1 MKFKNRIDWLFL
13 SVIFGTIGLC
23 LALVIGTAL
32 NDKEGFWGVGIM
44 SSVTILL
51 SWLLLS
57 VLLNTHYSA
66 DEDHIW
72 YESGPFKG
80 KVEIQSIREI
90 QVGKSMWTGLRVATA
105 MNGLIIRHGKYD
117 EVYISP
123 DSNSSFI
130 EKIKQVKPDLIIK
143 YD

>member
-1 MKFKNRIDWLFL
+1 MKFKSRIDWLFL
-13 SVIFGTIGLC
+13 SAIFGTIGLC
-23 LALVIGTAL
+23 FALVIGTAL
-32 NDKEGFWGVGIM
+32 NDEEGFWGVGIM
-44 SSVTILL
+44 FSVTILL

-57 VLLNTHYSA
+57 VLLNTNYSA

-80 KVEIQSIREI
+80 KIEIQSIREI
-90 QVGKSMWTGLRVATA
+90 QVGKSIWTGLRVATA

>member
-1 MKFKNRIDWLFL
+1 VKFKSRIDWLFL

-32 NDKEGFWGVGIM
+32 NDEEGFWGVGIM

-57 VLLNTHYSA
+57 VLLNTNYSV
-66 DEDHIW
+66 DEDHIC

-80 KVEIQSIREI
+80 KVEIQTIREI

-105 MNGLIIRHGKYD
+105 MNGLIISHGKYD

>member
-1 MKFKNRIDWLFL
+1 MKFKSRIDWLFL
-13 SVIFGTIGLC
+13 SVILGTIGLC

-32 NDKEGFWGVGIM
+32 NDEEGFLGVGIM

-57 VLLNTHYSA
+57 VLLNTNYSV

>member
-1 MKFKNRIDWLFL
+1 MFL

>member
-1 MKFKNRIDWLFL
+1 MKFKSRIDWLYL
-13 SVIFGTIGLC
+13 SIIFGAIGLC

-32 NDKEGFWGVGIM
+32 NDEEGFWGVGIM
-44 SSVTILL
+44 SSVTVLL

-57 VLLNTHYSA
+57 VLLNTNYSV

-72 YESGPFKG
+72 YEAGPFKG

-90 QVGKSMWTGLRVATA
+90 QLGKSMWTGLRVATA
-105 MNGLIIRHGKYD
+105 MNGLIIRHGRYD

>member
-1 MKFKNRIDWLFL
+1 MFL

-32 NDKEGFWGVGIM
+32 NDIEGFWGVGIM

>member
-1 MKFKNRIDWLFL
+1 MKFKSRIDWLFL

-32 NDKEGFWGVGIM
+32 NDEEGFWGVGIM

-57 VLLNTHYSA
+57 VLLNTNYSV

>member
-1 MKFKNRIDWLFL
+1 VKFKNRIDWLFL

-57 VLLNTHYSA
+57 VLLNTHYSV

-90 QVGKSMWTGLRVATA
+90 QLGKSMWTGLRVATA

>member
-1 MKFKNRIDWLFL
+1 MKFKSRIDWLFL

-32 NDKEGFWGVGIM
+32 NDEEGFWGVGIM

-57 VLLNTHYSA
+57 VLLNTNYSV

-80 KVEIQSIREI
+80 KVEIQTIREI

-105 MNGLIIRHGKYD
+105 MNGLIISHGKYD